1 MEGEFP
7 QRVEK
12 PWGFEIWFALTPQY
26 AGKILF
32 VKKGHRLSLQYHEKK
47 DEVLYISSGRIRME
61 MERDNKDMESFILD
75 AGQCFLSNG

>member
-1 MEGEFP
+1 M
-7 QRVEK
+7 
-12 PWGFEIWFALTPQY
+12 GFEIWFALTPQY

-75 AGQCFLSNG
+75 AGQCVRIMPRTKHRLTRCQSD